1 MVIAQTGRIAATT
14 AIARDDVAA
23 RPAGSA
29 SVSASVS
36 ALVPVEHPP
45 VSRATAR
52 HDAYFV
58 AQLIA
63 MAQHGTQTEVLRP
76 AGPQVARAAYPPT
89 NEPNRPRLLRVI

>member
-1 MVIAQTGRIAATT
+1 MVIAQTCRIAATA
-14 AIARDDVAA
+14 AIARDDVAT

-29 SVSASVS
+29 SLSAI
-36 ALVPVEHPP
+36 VPVEHPP

-52 HDAYFV
+52 HDAYFI

-63 MAQHGTQTEVLRP
+63 MAQHSTQTEVLRP
-76 AGPQVARAAYPPT
+76 AGPQVAQAAYPPT